1 MSSANSKVKTAIH
14 IFKFILQF
22 WNLDYIVFFRK
33 IKQLKIYSMRYFF
46 LLLTEICS
54 PVETEFW
61 DPESISIQ
69 TQFNFFSVGF
79 WTLLIV
85 QSHFIFLP
93 SIVKTRLFSVS
104 AVVALLVADDKL
116 VAFDDCEDGDFDL
129 GVGILDL
136 SK

>member
-1 MSSANSKVKTAIH
+1 
-14 IFKFILQF
+14 
-22 WNLDYIVFFRK
+22 
-33 IKQLKIYSMRYFF
+33 MRYFF

-61 DPESISIQ
+61 DSESISIQ

-116 VAFDDCEDGDFDL
+116 VVFDDCGDGDFDL